1 MAVKLIQGKG
11 FKGRGGGAGGYYWHI
26 YQGGVRAGHVYIN
39 SIEDEDLGKHSSLSL
54 EINKTMQGKGI
65 GTEAYRLASEQSNL
79 AKLYIHIRKSNIAS
93 RKAAEKASFKA
104 IETPHNR
111 QLIMLK
117 EVNI

>member
-1 MAVKLIQGKG
+1 MAVKLIQSKG

-39 SIEDEDLGKHSSLSL
+39 SIEDEVLGKHSSLSL
-54 EINKTMQGKGI
+54 EVNKTMQGKGI

-79 AKLYIHIRKSNIAS
+79 PKLYIHIRKTNIAS
-93 RKAAEKASFKA
+93 RKAAEKAGFKA

-111 QLIMLK
+111 QLTMLWK
-117 EVNI
+117 LDV